1 MFKWKIK
8 FCILILFLININCQ
22 LKQENNDEIEPKKV
36 QIKYLHYKNWNKF
49 LFKSINDEKDLLV
62 NFHSIACDIQIFS
75 INETNIIKKINNKNK
90 NNIFSLLIQKEKIKN
105 TLLYIKPIINS
116 GNNGKN
122 YEFRTC
128 PLIINSVYKN
138 EYKLDIEKE
147 KYMSFSFT
155 KNLPYIILSY
165 KIENIN
171 DGFTT
176 LSFIPDVNYIF
187 DVKINNEIN
196 KIISNSSNIFLE
208 NSKLSKN
215 TLTINITLNEKN
227 NLEENYESV
236 LIFRLI
242 ESNSTSIIEKNCL
255 HLGFTTSK
263 RDYQYYY
270 LEVFKG
276 EEGEIMIHNKR
287 LYGELYGVIKPKL
300 GINPYNREVY
310 TKKDDEDNHLQ
321 FDALTLKLSFKSYQT
336 EQCENGCYLLLNY
349 SHDDYNS
356 NNKNSIVGFEYSLLV
371 RIWDEEETGS
381 QIINIPFNEYIFG
394 AFEKESINHHYY
406 SLDIPKDTEE
416 IIIQFEGNYIDGY
429 IGNGKRKLNT
439 FRNLNNSQIL
449 NLSENKVVIEYNKS
463 QLNKLNVTDSISFA
477 FRSKN
482 YFSTIFSF
490 YYFRILI
497 LKKDEKYILY
507 PLDSSIGNFCS
518 PKKDESDT
526 FACYCFLKNDYN
538 KFSLN
543 YSISTSN
550 KKDRLTYNYL
560 KLIDGKIIGNNSD
573 KYISQTIYDNK
584 ASMVKFIF
592 ENEKIASIL
601 STLPNNNKEIY
612 PQIYSKQLYHLS
624 NKNNIFIFDL
634 KRNYSLTLNY
644 LQGQGE
650 IKYSGNSLYANEN
663 FKGKPFCFNIS
674 ESMKNISFIYDNE
687 LTFYTKIEEINNLKE
702 ITQDEALRQLI
713 EAKNLPIYYYIKNG
727 ENEINEMNIHYRIKI
742 IKNINRDK
750 RILFKIDG
758 CILDENKFNQIR
770 NLDGEFIDLDNLF
783 KGTYEISFKIG
794 ILNINKTIKRG
805 DYILI
810 RIDSNFEFTT
820 EKLLL
825 ELLSMSKK
833 DLNYILPVNN
843 FIADTYSSPGKNYSI
858 IIDEEE
864 KSGKCILVEF
874 IPDCSNMTI
883 KLQKKQNITK
893 MEMKKISNENEILQ
907 KYRIQNF
914 NDDFI
919 LRVEAPQDI
928 SYGNYIL
935 RYYFTKIDNE
945 KYYKL
950 NEKFTKKKGYSKND
964 IILEFKELE
973 LIYNKNKSIIT
984 KKEDEKDDN
993 SFYIY
998 SFLYLKE
1005 NDLKKESINSS
1016 FYQKNVIKSVT
1027 YIDKN
1032 SKFSLYFKD
1041 LNNLLDNI
1049 NLNNFN
1055 FVFNLH
1061 IKIFV
1066 YKKNMFNEEFYLY
1079 TIPINLEDEL
1089 KDTNSKLIWIL
1100 IIASLGLVIIVI
1112 IIISVIIVTRMK
1124 KSNKNLKEKVLAI
1137 SFTSGK
1143 IDDEIIGKASNSK
1156 NDEDYENTFI

>member
-62 NFHSIACDIQIFS
+62 NFHSIDCDIQIFS

-155 KNLPYIILSY
+155 QNLPYIILSY
-165 KIENIN
+165 KIKNIK

-176 LSFIPDVNYIF
+176 LSFMPDVNYIF

-208 NSKLSKN
+208 NSKLSEHI
-215 TLTINITLNEKN
+215 LDINITLNEKN

-236 LIFRLI
+236 LTFRLI

-263 RDYQYYY
+263 RDYQHYY
-270 LEVFKG
+270 LEIFKG

-300 GINPYNREVY
+300 KKKKKINPYNREEY
-310 TKKDDEDNHLQ
+310 TKKDGDNNLQ

-336 EQCENGCYLLLNY
+336 EQCEEGCYLFITY
-349 SHDDYNS
+349 SHDNYNFTS
-356 NNKNSIVGFEYSLLV
+356 RVAFEFTLLV

-381 QIINIPFNEYIFG
+381 HIINIPFNEYIFG
-394 AFEKESINHHYY
+394 AFEKGTINHHYY
-406 SLDIPKDTEE
+406 SLQIPKDTEE

-429 IGNGKRKLNT
+429 IGSGKRKLNT
-439 FRNLNNSQIL
+439 FRNLNNSQII
-449 NLSENKVVIEYNKS
+449 NLTENKVVIEYNKT
-463 QLNKLNVTDSISFA
+463 QLNELDITDSISFA

-490 YYFRILI
+490 YYFRILL

-573 KYISQTIYDNK
+573 KYISQTIYDNN

-601 STLPNNNKEIY
+601 STLPNNNKKIY
-612 PQIYSKQLYHLS
+612 PQIYSKQIYDLS

-644 LQGQGE
+644 IRGQGE
-650 IKYSGNSLYANEN
+650 IKYSENSLYANEN
-663 FKGKPFCFNIS
+663 FKGKPFCFNLS
-674 ESMKNISFIYDNE
+674 ESMKNISFKYDNE
-687 LTFYTKIEEINNLKE
+687 LTFYTKIEEINKLKK
-702 ITQDEALRQLI
+702 ITQDETLRELI
-713 EAKNLPIYYYIKNG
+713 DAKNLPIYYYIKNG
-727 ENEINEMNIHYRIKI
+727 EKEINEMNIHYRIKI
-742 IKNINRDK
+742 IKSINRNK
-750 RILFKIDG
+750 RIFFKIDG
-758 CILDENKFNQIR
+758 YILDENKFNQIR
-770 NLDGEFIDLDNLF
+770 NLDGEFKDLDNVF
-783 KGTYEISFKIG
+783 KGTYEISFRIG
-794 ILNINKTIKRG
+794 ILNINKTIERG
-805 DYILI
+805 QYILI

-833 DLNYILPVNN
+833 DFNYILPVNN
-843 FIADTYSSPGKNYSI
+843 FITDTYNSPGKNYSI
-858 IIDEEE
+858 IIDEED
-864 KSGKCILVEF
+864 KSDKCILVEF
-874 IPDCSNMTI
+874 IPDCRNMTI
-883 KLQKKQNITK
+883 KLQDKNYSKKI
-893 MEMKKISNENEILQ
+893 EMKKISDENEILQ

-914 NDDFI
+914 NENFI

-935 RYYFTKIDNE
+935 RYYFTIINDE

-950 NEKFTKKKGYSKND
+950 NKKFTKKKGYSKNE
-964 IILEFKELE
+964 IILEFNQLE
-973 LIYNKNKSIIT
+973 LIYNKSNIT
-984 KKEDEKDDN
+984 KEGEENDDN

-1005 NDLKKESINSS
+1005 NDIKNESINST
-1016 FYQKNVIKSVT
+1016 YPQKNFIKNVT

-1041 LNNLLDNI
+1041 INNLLDNI

-1066 YKKNMFNEEFYLY
+1066 YKKNLFNEEFYLY
-1079 TIPINLEDEL
+1079 TLPINLEDEL

-1100 IIASLGLVIIVI
+1100 VITSLGLVIIVI
-1112 IIISVIIVTRMK
+1112 IIISAIIVTKMK

-1143 IDDEIIGKASNSK
+1143 IDDEIIGKTSNSK